1 VSESTTSQILISA
14 QPAEVAAVIADVMA
28 YPEWTDGMSDVVVDV
43 TNPDNSVAQATF
55 SIQGGPISD
64 RVTLTYAW
72 SSDSVS
78 WHLIHG
84 SSLKALDGTYAW
96 QAVEGG
102 TMVSYSLAVDLSM
115 SLPGIIKRA
124 AEKQI
129 ISMALQG
136 LKKRVESR

>member
-1 VSESTTSQILISA
+1 M
-14 QPAEVAAVIADVMA
+14 IADVVA

-43 TNPDNSVAQATF
+43 TNSDNSVAQATF

-64 RVTLTYAW
+64 RVTLAYAW

-84 SSLKALDGTYAW
+84 SSLKALDGTYTW
-96 QAVEGG
+96 QEVDGG